1 MEAADFHSTKDFLPL
16 GTVPVAEAATGAAPV
31 VYDSI
36 PAIPYASH
44 MEGAPKSSAQYLAM
58 KERGVTNTDRAYMAR
73 LWCAMLSL
81 NQKQGRQGSRHSLI
95 LLSFF
100 LLDQVRDGPA

>member
-1 MEAADFHSTKDFLPL
+1 MEATKDFLPL

-58 KERGVTNTDRAYMAR
+58 KERWVANTDHEEMAR
-73 LWCAMLSL
+73 LWCAMISTG
-81 NQKQGRQGSRHSLI
+81 KQGRQGSRHSLI

-100 LLDQVRDGPA
+100 FSDQVRDGPA